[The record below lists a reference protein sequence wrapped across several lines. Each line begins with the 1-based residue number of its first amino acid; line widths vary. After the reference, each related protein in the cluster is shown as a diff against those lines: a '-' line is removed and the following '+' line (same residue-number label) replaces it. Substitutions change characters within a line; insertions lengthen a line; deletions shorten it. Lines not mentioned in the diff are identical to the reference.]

1 LSCVEIEEGRGWL
14 FLLFVV
20 EKKCMSKIETG
31 EGREDGQSP
40 GYKLNI
46 IDEFTDKIISLVI
59 LSVKSVM
66 SPYDLLF

>member
-1 LSCVEIEEGRGWL
+1 MR
-14 FLLFVV
+14 
-20 EKKCMSKIETG
+20 SKIETG